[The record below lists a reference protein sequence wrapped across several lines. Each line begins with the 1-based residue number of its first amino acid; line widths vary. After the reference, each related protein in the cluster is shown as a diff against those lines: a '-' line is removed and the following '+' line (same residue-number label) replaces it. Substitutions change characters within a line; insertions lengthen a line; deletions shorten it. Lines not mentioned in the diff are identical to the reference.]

1 MLRSKIFFSVTLHLT
16 GQWIFHKMCWNRDQ
30 SDCGI
35 AIPADTETSAEHG
48 PEQTHVIGPARSR
61 ESDWNSSEPTYIIL
75 YSVMQRMGR
84 GLL

>member
-1 MLRSKIFFSVTLHLT
+1 MPRSKIFFSVTLHLT